1 MPSKAEDREHMRK
14 GYALLKEALD
24 EFDLVYRKDN
34 IMARTVR
41 MLSAIEDTIYQYVTE
56 ERRRA

>member
-1 MPSKAEDREHMRK
+1 MPTKAEDREHMRQ

-24 EFDLVYRKDN
+24 EFDLVFLKDN

-41 MLSAIEDTIYQYVTE
+41 TLSAIEDTIYQYVNE
-56 ERRRA
+56 EA